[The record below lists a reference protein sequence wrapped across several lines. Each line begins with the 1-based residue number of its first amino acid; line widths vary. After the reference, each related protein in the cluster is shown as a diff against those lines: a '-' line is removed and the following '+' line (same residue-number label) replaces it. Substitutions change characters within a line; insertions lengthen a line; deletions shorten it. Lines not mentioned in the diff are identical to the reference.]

1 MGGKR
6 TFFEFHSGPGSLTL
20 AFQTAGFEW
29 LGALEP
35 SPLQG
40 ATLSQNLPLPSGPCL
55 LATGKKANLKP
66 STVIHRLEGG
76 EVDVLVSQP
85 RWPEPE
91 TKKGKPR
98 KPAYLPPPEDWLG
111 DPRNVPFSRVLPFVE
126 ALRPRVVLLAHIP
139 RVTNRRDL
147 ALVALHCRALRK
159 RGYTVAPAQ
168 FLDSW
173 FGAPSAGSRVAI
185 LAVRGMDAKRLA
197 LFWPPDRLFAPRD
210 PDPSWVRT
218 SIKVSS
224 LLDAWWP
231 LAPPP
236 REGLPLCPGL
246 EEAFEDLPPAALPWP
261 GGPSPLDEKTLY
273 TRTPLGWFA
282 RFLRTW
288 HKYSRRLTMHV
299 SIPAGWTGARKS
311 PPTLHV
317 GWLADILWRKAC
329 VDARA
334 RGEAPPSREL
344 QIPLPRDFP
353 GLEDFDSGGGDAFPR
368 VPMPKPP
375 LPGTSP
381 LLWQDRFLRIFTEGG
396 VERTLSLR
404 EEARLST
411 YPDSWQFAGGFVE
424 RRRQITESFP
434 PLVGLVLARTVA
446 RILENRVST
455 QTLLPECP
463 IAPPPRPPEERLQA
477 KESRPLTGELPF
489 AWE

>member
-6 TFFEFHSGPGSLTL
+6 TFFEIHTGPGGLTL
-20 AFQTAGFEW
+20 AFQTAGFKW

-35 SPLQG
+35 SSLQG
-40 ATLSQNLPLPSGPCL
+40 ATISQNTLIRWHPYF

-66 STVIHRLEGG
+66 STVIKRLEAK
-76 EVDVLVSQP
+76 EVDVLLAQP

-98 KPAYLPPPEDWLG
+98 KPTYLPPPEDWLG
-111 DPRNVPFSRVLPFVE
+111 DPRNAPFAKVLSFVE
-126 ALRPRVVLLAHIP
+126 AFQPKVVLLSHIP
-139 RVTNRRDL
+139 RVTTRRDL
-147 ALVALHCRALRK
+147 ALTALHCRALRR

-168 FLDSW
+168 LLDSW
-173 FGAPSAGSRVAI
+173 FGSPRSRSRVVI
-185 LAVRGMDAKRLA
+185 LAARDLDSRRLA
-197 LFWPPDRLFAPRD
+197 LFWPPDRLFASREAE
-210 PDPSWVRT
+210 PSWVRT
-218 SIKVSS
+218 SVKVAS
-224 LLDAWWP
+224 LLDSWWP

-246 EEAFEDLPPAALPWP
+246 EEAFEDLPPAAIPWP
-261 GGPSPLDEKTLY
+261 GGPSPLDEKTHY

-282 RFLRTW
+282 RFLRSW
-288 HKYSRRLTMHV
+288 HGYSRRLTMHV
-299 SIPAGWTGARKS
+299 SIPTGWMGAKKT

-329 VDARA
+329 VDARS
-334 RGEAPPSREL
+334 RGEEPPPREL

-353 GLEDFDSGGGDAFPR
+353 GLEDFEKMEEDAFPR

-404 EEARLST
+404 EEARLNT
-411 YPDSWQFAGGFVE
+411 FPDSWVFAGGFVE
-424 RRRQITESFP
+424 RRRQINEGFP
-434 PLVGLVLARTVA
+434 PLVGLVLARAVRA
-446 RILENRVST
+446 LLEEQIPVE
-455 QTLLPECP
+455 TLLPECP
-463 IAPPPRPPEERLQA
+463 IAPPPRSPEERLRA
-477 KESRPLTGELPF
+477 KENRPLTGELPF